1 MMMKANVALKSKSQ
15 NKKKMFTY
23 GRSEKGECGPQAAI
37 VRTQRGRNSTT
48 WSLCDHRHLD
58 AVDDDVDKIVDDVDD
73 GMGDVTDHVNL
84 GGDAIN
90 AGDKQRRV
98 VLVFKEVVPH
108 LISIMVM
115 MITMMIIMMI
125 LMVLVMILMIM
136 MVIMT
141 IMSRPCFNI

>member
-1 MMMKANVALKSKSQ
+1 
-15 NKKKMFTY
+15 MFTY
-23 GRSEKGECGPQAAI
+23 GRSEKGECGAQAAI

-108 LISIMVM
+108 LIIVITMVM
-115 MITMMIIMMI
+115 MITMMIMMMI
-125 LMVLVMILMIM
+125 LMVMVMILMITMTMVTM
-136 MVIMT
+136 MIMP
-141 IMSRPCFNI
+141 IMSCTCFQISCSLSD